1 VRRHS
6 LAGDHEPAFFLAS
19 SSGKSPDALAVSAL
33 PILITFPTVATGI
46 GHANIERFL
55 ASRTTPSIVTYAR
68 GFTLTLYAM
77 TMLAAI
83 HLVAGIHGTALTDV
97 AVFVVAWGVVPAVPR
112 LQLLN
117 AILGHPV
124 DEEKAS
130 IVRHATKPMVVHRS
144 AIQPSER
151 SPGLSCADPVSI
163 MPFGEG
169 LVDFAEDPRDFGSG
183 RIGFEMLLDEAVDG
197 LRLIVD

>member
-1 VRRHS
+1 MRRYS
-6 LAGDHEPAFFLAS
+6 LAGDHEAAFFLTS
-19 SSGKSPDALAVSAL
+19 SPGKSTDALAMSAL
-33 PILITFPTVATGI
+33 PILKAFPAVATGI

-117 AILGHPV
+117 AIL
-124 DEEKAS
+124 
-130 IVRHATKPMVVHRS
+130 
-144 AIQPSER
+144 
-151 SPGLSCADPVSI
+151 
-163 MPFGEG
+163 
-169 LVDFAEDPRDFGSG
+169 
-183 RIGFEMLLDEAVDG
+183 
-197 LRLIVD
+197 